1 MSNTKIL
8 EKWRKLSNVKLLILS
23 TIGLWLT
30 VGSVSEDL
38 YELIVRTTHAQ
49 SITKSNEQSNVDF
62 LKSLLG
68 GEQTQDTFLTV
79 EEAYQLEV
87 VALDSGL
94 LQAIFTIADGY
105 YLYRDKIKI
114 SSLSTNIQIGEVLLP
129 DGKLKSDAYFG
140 EQQVYY
146 RQLIIEIPFA
156 VISDSQKSDFDVT
169 VNYQGCAEQGICYPP
184 IKKTFSISLPDISDA
199 NTTVTS
205 GGQNSTSDSNLTS
218 DPTLEQNYLWPIL
231 LAFIAGIALTFTPCV
246 LPLIPIL
253 TSIVIGQKGS
263 VSQMRAGLLSICY
276 VLGTAVTYTAVGI
289 FAGITGSQLQAYF
302 QNPWG
307 IGVVVIILITL
318 SFSMFGLFQI
328 QMPVS
333 IQATLQSRLSRI
345 KGGVVGGVFLMG
357 IISALIVGACV
368 SPVLMAVLGVAIER
382 GDPVLGGAIMF
393 SLAIG
398 SGVVLIAIGFGAAF
412 FLPKSGPWMDTIKHA
427 FGVMLLGVAIYIL
440 SALPAVPVL
449 YLWSMLFIV
458 SAVYLGALRTLPNEQ
473 NGWPVLWKGVGVFIL
488 IWGILALIGAM
499 SGARD
504 ILRPINFANL
514 NSYTQGSNPTLSNH
528 ESEQTLFTR
537 VSSLAAL
544 DQKLNMAKNTGRPV
558 MLDYYADWCVDCV
571 RMENNTFSDQRVRQK
586 LGNFVMLQVDV
597 TDPQDKQTNDI
608 KKRYGVYGPPAMLF
622 FNAKGEEI
630 SALRRYGY
638 MNPDEFLDHVS
649 KL

>member
-140 EQQVYY
+140 EQQV
-146 RQLIIEIPFA
+146 
-156 VISDSQKSDFDVT
+156 
-169 VNYQGCAEQGICYPP
+169 
-184 IKKTFSISLPDISDA
+184 
-199 NTTVTS
+199 
-205 GGQNSTSDSNLTS
+205 S